1 MRYLRPVSF
10 SRPARVT
17 VGGGRAVLA
26 LFLKDLR
33 LLSRD
38 RRALIVALAG
48 PLLAIAIIATVV
60 HRNQALGMRL
70 PVVNEDQGRVA
81 RTFTQLLEE
90 YAVVTEVS
98 RPEAEA
104 LVRDRKEAAAAI
116 VFPAHLSE
124 ASGQG
129 RSAEVVLLT
138 DPARG
143 SGVEQAR
150 GILLLVEKRAAAL
163 ADPVVVDLLSLR
175 EVSLTRTGPAP
186 TELERAIPGYSL
198 TFVLLVVVLGTAM
211 SMYDEHAWGMMPR
224 LLIAPGRFTSM
235 LIEKLLVRLLVGSGQ
250 LLLLLLFC
258 QLVLG
263 VSLGPSPIA
272 VLLLVLAVVFP
283 IVGLG
288 MLTAGLAGS
297 REQTLAIGLACVLTF
312 AYLGGLWS
320 PIWAASPWVQRLSTI
335 AFTSWAMQGMSDLML
350 RDGGLEALPV
360 TAGLLFVN
368 GIAFTVL
375 GIALFNSR
383 YATR

>member
-1 MRYLRPVSF
+1 M
-10 SRPARVT
+10 
-17 VGGGRAVLA
+17 LA

>member
-1 MRYLRPVSF
+1 M
-10 SRPARVT
+10 
-17 VGGGRAVLA
+17 LA

-33 LLSRD
+33 LLRRD
-38 RRALIVALAG
+38 PRALIVLLVG

-129 RSAEVVLLT
+129 RPAEVVLLT

-175 EVSLTRTGPAP
+175 EVSLTRTGTAP
-186 TELERAIPGYSL
+186 TRFERAIPGYSL

-211 SMYDEHAWGMMPR
+211 SMYDEHAWGMVPR

-263 VSLGPSPIA
+263 VSLGPSPLA

-283 IVGLG
+283 IF
-288 MLTAGLAGS
+288 
-297 REQTLAIGLACVLTF
+297 TF

-350 RDGGLEALPV
+350 RDGGLAGLPV

-368 GIAFTVL
+368 GMVFTVL
-375 GIALFNSR
+375 GIALFHSR